1 MHGKNNI
8 ILGKNVGKIG
18 KKLLFL
24 GKIQVPLRKD
34 CRKTNTGGEKNP
46 TEGPF
51 YNIKRRVR
59 APVYRVCLEFY
70 SRARVF
76 LEFYSRAG
84 PFLSIL

>member
-1 MHGKNNI
+1 MN
-8 ILGKNVGKIG
+8 
-18 KKLLFL
+18 
-24 GKIQVPLRKD
+24 PLITADDGWYFENEEGFDVIRKD